1 MAGLRRDTWKAGLL
15 LLLAALAGGAVGSV
29 VTARHYGEERAS
41 LRGHRGSDWYL
52 DLLNEELKLTPAQRD
67 SLKVVLSRHRG
78 QMDSLWSEVGARMD
92 TMRTAIRADVRTLLT
107 PEQLARYAVVT
118 ARLDAE
124 RQDTTHR

>member
-1 MAGLRRDTWKAGLL
+1 MTGLRTDTWKAALL

-29 VTARHYGEERAS
+29 VTAHRCGEERA
-41 LRGHRGSDWYL
+41 RIHGHRGSDWYL
-52 DLLNEELKLTPAQRD
+52 DLLSQELQLTPAQRD
-67 SLKVVLSRHRG
+67 SVRRVLASHRG

-107 PEQLARYAVVT
+107 PEQLARYAKVT

-124 RQDTTHR
+124 RQDSTHR